1 MGEVQANKICKI
13 LENARKVGAPVVG
26 MNDSGGA
33 RIQEG
38 LDGLEGYGKI
48 FFRNTAASGVVPQIT
63 AIMGPCAGGAV
74 IPPALTDFIFQVN
87 KTGKMFITG
96 PDVIKSVTGEQIDA
110 EKLGGAMTHNRVSG
124 VAHFMASDDTDC
136 INQIRRLLSYLPSN
150 FRDAAPTI
158 FNGDDPNRIADQLD
172 TIIPD
177 NPNKAYDM
185 YDVIKAITDGGEY
198 MDYMGMYAPNMITCF
213 ARFNGRSVGIIAN
226 QPKAMAG
233 CMDINCSDKA
243 ARFIRTCD
251 AFGIPLLTLV
261 DVPGFLPVPPRST
274 VVSSAT
280 APRSSMPTAKPPFR
294 RLP

>member
-74 IPPALTDFIFQVN
+74 YSPALTDFIFQVN

-150 FRDAAPTI
+150 FRDSAPTI

-198 MDYMGMYAPNMITCF
+198 MD
-213 ARFNGRSVGIIAN
+213 
-226 QPKAMAG
+226 
-233 CMDINCSDKA
+233 
-243 ARFIRTCD
+243 
-251 AFGIPLLTLV
+251 
-261 DVPGFLPVPPRST
+261 
-274 VVSSAT
+274 
-280 APRSSMPTAKPPFR
+280 
-294 RLP
+294 